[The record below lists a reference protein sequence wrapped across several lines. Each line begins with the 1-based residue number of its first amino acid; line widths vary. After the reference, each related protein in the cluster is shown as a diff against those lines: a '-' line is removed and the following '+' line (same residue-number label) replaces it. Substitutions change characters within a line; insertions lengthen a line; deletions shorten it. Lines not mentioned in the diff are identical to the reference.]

1 MLKFFRNTGFFGN
14 INTLA
19 KNIWYTVWDIFGEQ
33 TELKKRYCMKKT
45 VSILGSTGSIGTQS
59 LVVCK
64 KMGYRV
70 YALTA
75 HSNWRLLEQQVR
87 EFSPEIA
94 VLTDPDA
101 AEQLRLALQD
111 TKTRVLS
118 GMDGILEVVSHKTQD
133 TVINALMGV
142 AGLLPTVRAIE
153 AGNNVALANKETLVA
168 GGKLVTE
175 LVREKGVLLT
185 PIDSEHSAIFQCLQG
200 NTPDSVQRLIITAS
214 GGPFYGKSREEL
226 KGIRKEQA
234 LRHPNWSMGA
244 KITIDSSTLMNKGL
258 EFIEAMWLF
267 SMPPEK
273 IQIVVHPQSIIHSM
287 VEYVDGSVMAQMGA
301 PDMMIPIQYA
311 LTWPERFDSPAKR
324 LDLLSCGNL
333 TFGKPDLE
341 TFTCLADC
349 IEAAKRGG
357 LYPCIV
363 NGANEEAVSLFLQDR
378 IGYLDLFAAVRSAL
392 DHFAPGDYAS
402 AEEVLE
408 ADRMARA
415 FVRDTFCR

>member
-1 MLKFFRNTGFFGN
+1 
-14 INTLA
+14 
-19 KNIWYTVWDIFGEQ
+19 
-33 TELKKRYCMKKT
+33 MKKT

-70 YALTA
+70 HALTA
-75 HSNWRLLEQQVR
+75 HSNWKLLEQQVR
-87 EFSPEIA
+87 EFSPTIA

-111 TKTRVLS
+111 TKTTVLS
-118 GMDGILEVVSHKTQD
+118 GMDGILEVVSHKEQD
-133 TVINALMGV
+133 TVINALIGV

-168 GGKLVTE
+168 GGKLVTD

-200 NTPDSVQRLIITAS
+200 NTTDSVQRLIITAS

-226 KGIRKEQA
+226 KGIHKEQA

-378 IGYLDLFAAVRSAL
+378 IGYLDLFAAVRAAL
-392 DHFAPGDYAS
+392 NHFAPGDYTS

-408 ADRMARA
+408 ADRMARE
-415 FVRDTFCR
+415 FVRKTFCR

>member
-1 MLKFFRNTGFFGN
+1 
-14 INTLA
+14 
-19 KNIWYTVWDIFGEQ
+19 
-33 TELKKRYCMKKT
+33 MKKT

-70 YALTA
+70 HALTA
-75 HSNWRLLEQQVR
+75 HSNWKLLEQQVR
-87 EFSPEIA
+87 EFSPAIA

-111 TKTRVLS
+111 TKTTVLS
-118 GMDGILEVVSHKTQD
+118 GMDGILEVVSHKEQD

-168 GGKLVTE
+168 GGKLVTD

-200 NTPDSVQRLIITAS
+200 NTTDSVQRLIITAS

-324 LDLLSCGNL
+324 LDLLRCGNL

-378 IGYLDLFAAVRSAL
+378 IGYLDLFAAVRAAL
-392 DHFAPGDYAS
+392 DHFAPGDYTS
-402 AEEVLE
+402 AEEILE
-408 ADRMARA
+408 ADRMARE
-415 FVRDTFCR
+415 FVRKTFCR

>member
-1 MLKFFRNTGFFGN
+1 
-14 INTLA
+14 
-19 KNIWYTVWDIFGEQ
+19 
-33 TELKKRYCMKKT
+33 MKKT

-70 YALTA
+70 HALTA
-75 HSNWRLLEQQVR
+75 HSNWKLLEQQVR
-87 EFSPEIA
+87 EFSPTIA

-111 TKTRVLS
+111 TKTTVLS
-118 GMDGILEVVSHKTQD
+118 GMDGILEVVSHKEQD

-168 GGKLVTE
+168 GGKLVTD

-200 NTPDSVQRLIITAS
+200 NTTDSVQRLIITAS

-324 LDLLSCGNL
+324 LDLLSCGSL

-378 IGYLDLFAAVRSAL
+378 IGYLDLFAAVRAAL
-392 DHFAPGDYAS
+392 NHFAPGDYTS

-408 ADRMARA
+408 ADRMARE
-415 FVRDTFCR
+415 FVRETFCR

>member
-1 MLKFFRNTGFFGN
+1 
-14 INTLA
+14 
-19 KNIWYTVWDIFGEQ
+19 
-33 TELKKRYCMKKT
+33 MKKT

-70 YALTA
+70 HALTA
-75 HSNWRLLEQQVR
+75 HSNWKLLEQQVR
-87 EFSPEIA
+87 EFSPAIA

-111 TKTRVLS
+111 TKTTVLS
-118 GMDGILEVVSHKTQD
+118 GMDGILEVVSHKEQD

-168 GGKLVTE
+168 GGKLVTD

-200 NTPDSVQRLIITAS
+200 NTTDSVQRLIITAS

-378 IGYLDLFAAVRSAL
+378 IGYLDLFAAVRAAL
-392 DHFAPGDYAS
+392 NHFAPGDYTS

-408 ADRMARA
+408 ADRMARE
-415 FVRDTFCR
+415 FVRKTFCR

>member
-1 MLKFFRNTGFFGN
+1 
-14 INTLA
+14 
-19 KNIWYTVWDIFGEQ
+19 
-33 TELKKRYCMKKT
+33 MKKT

-64 KMGYRV
+64 KMDYRV
-70 YALTA
+70 HALTA
-75 HSNWRLLEQQVR
+75 HSNWKLLEQQVR
-87 EFSPEIA
+87 EFSPTIA
-94 VLTDPDA
+94 VLTDLDA

-111 TKTRVLS
+111 TKTTVLS
-118 GMDGILEVVSHKTQD
+118 GMDGILEVVSHKEQD

-168 GGKLVTE
+168 GGKLVTD

-200 NTPDSVQRLIITAS
+200 NTTDSVQRLIITAS

-378 IGYLDLFAAVRSAL
+378 IGYLDLFAAVRAAL
-392 DHFAPGDYAS
+392 DRFALGDYTS

-415 FVRDTFCR
+415 FVRETFCR

>member
-1 MLKFFRNTGFFGN
+1 
-14 INTLA
+14 
-19 KNIWYTVWDIFGEQ
+19 
-33 TELKKRYCMKKT
+33 MKKT

-70 YALTA
+70 HALTA
-75 HSNWRLLEQQVR
+75 HSNWKLLEQQVR
-87 EFSPEIA
+87 EFSPAIA

-111 TKTRVLS
+111 TKTTVLS
-118 GMDGILEVVSHKTQD
+118 GMDGILEVVSHKEQD

-168 GGKLVTE
+168 GGKLVTD

-200 NTPDSVQRLIITAS
+200 NTTDSVQRLIITAS

-349 IEAAKRGG
+349 IEAAKRGS

-378 IGYLDLFAAVRSAL
+378 IGYLDLFAAVRAAL
-392 DHFAPGDYAS
+392 NHFAPGDYTS

-408 ADRMARA
+408 ADRMARE
-415 FVRDTFCR
+415 FVRETFCR

>member
-1 MLKFFRNTGFFGN
+1 
-14 INTLA
+14 
-19 KNIWYTVWDIFGEQ
+19 
-33 TELKKRYCMKKT
+33 MKKT

-70 YALTA
+70 HALTA
-75 HSNWRLLEQQVR
+75 HSNWKLLEQQVR
-87 EFSPEIA
+87 EFSPTIA

-111 TKTRVLS
+111 TKTTVLS
-118 GMDGILEVVSHKTQD
+118 GMDGILEVVSHKEQD

-168 GGKLVTE
+168 GGKLVTD

-200 NTPDSVQRLIITAS
+200 NTTDSVQRLIITAS

-324 LDLLSCGNL
+324 LDLLSCGSL

-378 IGYLDLFAAVRSAL
+378 IGYLDLFAAVRAAL
-392 DHFAPGDYAS
+392 DHFAPGDYTS

-415 FVRDTFCR
+415 FVRETFCR

>member
-1 MLKFFRNTGFFGN
+1 
-14 INTLA
+14 
-19 KNIWYTVWDIFGEQ
+19 
-33 TELKKRYCMKKT
+33 MKKT

-70 YALTA
+70 HALTA
-75 HSNWRLLEQQVR
+75 HSNWKLLEQQVR
-87 EFSPEIA
+87 EFSPAIA

-111 TKTRVLS
+111 TKTTVLS
-118 GMDGILEVVSHKTQD
+118 GMDGILEVVSHKEQD

-168 GGKLVTE
+168 GGKLVTD

-200 NTPDSVQRLIITAS
+200 NTTDSVQRLIITAS

-378 IGYLDLFAAVRSAL
+378 IGYLDLFAAVRAAL
-392 DHFAPGDYAS
+392 DHFAPGDYTS
-402 AEEVLE
+402 AEEILE
-408 ADRMARA
+408 ADRMARE
-415 FVRDTFCR
+415 FVRKTFCR

>member
-1 MLKFFRNTGFFGN
+1 
-14 INTLA
+14 
-19 KNIWYTVWDIFGEQ
+19 
-33 TELKKRYCMKKT
+33 MKKT

-70 YALTA
+70 HALTA
-75 HSNWRLLEQQVR
+75 HSNWKLLEQQVR
-87 EFSPEIA
+87 EFSPAIA

-111 TKTRVLS
+111 TKTTVLS
-118 GMDGILEVVSHKTQD
+118 GMNGILEVVSHKEQD

-168 GGKLVTE
+168 GGKLVTD

-200 NTPDSVQRLIITAS
+200 NTTDSVQRLIITAS

-324 LDLLSCGNL
+324 LDLLSCGSL

-378 IGYLDLFAAVRSAL
+378 IGYLDLFAAVRAAL
-392 DHFAPGDYAS
+392 DHFAPGDYTS

-408 ADRMARA
+408 ADRMARE
-415 FVRDTFCR
+415 FVRETFCR

>member
-1 MLKFFRNTGFFGN
+1 
-14 INTLA
+14 
-19 KNIWYTVWDIFGEQ
+19 
-33 TELKKRYCMKKT
+33 MKKT

-64 KMGYRV
+64 KMDYRV
-70 YALTA
+70 HALTA
-75 HSNWRLLEQQVR
+75 HSNWKLLEQQVR
-87 EFSPEIA
+87 EFSPTIA

-111 TKTRVLS
+111 TKTTVLS
-118 GMDGILEVVSHKTQD
+118 GMDGILEVVSHKEQD

-168 GGKLVTE
+168 GGKLVTD

-200 NTPDSVQRLIITAS
+200 NTTDSVQRLIITAS

-378 IGYLDLFAAVRSAL
+378 IGYLDLFAAVRAAL
-392 DHFAPGDYAS
+392 DHFALGDYTT

-415 FVRDTFCR
+415 FVRETFCR

>member
-1 MLKFFRNTGFFGN
+1 
-14 INTLA
+14 
-19 KNIWYTVWDIFGEQ
+19 
-33 TELKKRYCMKKT
+33 MKKT

-70 YALTA
+70 HALTA
-75 HSNWRLLEQQVR
+75 HSNWKLLEQQVR
-87 EFSPEIA
+87 EFSPAIA

-111 TKTRVLS
+111 TKTTVLS
-118 GMDGILEVVSHKTQD
+118 GMDGILEVVSHKEQD

-168 GGKLVTE
+168 GGKLVTD

-200 NTPDSVQRLIITAS
+200 NTTDSVQRLIITAS

-363 NGANEEAVSLFLQDR
+363 NGANEESVSLFLQDR
-378 IGYLDLFAAVRSAL
+378 IGYLDLFAAVRAAL
-392 DHFAPGDYAS
+392 DRFALGDYTS

-415 FVRDTFCR
+415 FVRETFCR

>member
-1 MLKFFRNTGFFGN
+1 
-14 INTLA
+14 
-19 KNIWYTVWDIFGEQ
+19 
-33 TELKKRYCMKKT
+33 MKKT
-45 VSILGSTGSIGTQS
+45 VSILGSTGSIGTPS

-70 YALTA
+70 HALTA
-75 HSNWRLLEQQVR
+75 HSNWKLLEQQVR
-87 EFSPEIA
+87 EFSPAIA

-111 TKTRVLS
+111 TKTTVLS
-118 GMDGILEVVSHKTQD
+118 GMDGILEVVSHKEQD

-168 GGKLVTE
+168 GGKLVTD

-200 NTPDSVQRLIITAS
+200 NTTDSVQRLIITAS

-324 LDLLSCGNL
+324 LDLLSCRNL

-378 IGYLDLFAAVRSAL
+378 IGYLDLFAAVRAAL
-392 DHFAPGDYAS
+392 DHFAPGDYTS

-408 ADRMARA
+408 ADRMARE
-415 FVRDTFCR
+415 FVRETFCR

>member
-1 MLKFFRNTGFFGN
+1 
-14 INTLA
+14 
-19 KNIWYTVWDIFGEQ
+19 
-33 TELKKRYCMKKT
+33 MKKT

-59 LVVCK
+59 LTVCR

-70 YALTA
+70 AVLSA
-75 HSNWRLLEQQVR
+75 HSNWKLLEQQIR
-87 EFSPEIA
+87 EFSPRFA

-101 AEQLRLALQD
+101 AELLKEAVKD
-111 TKTRVLS
+111 TSTVVLC
-118 GMDGILEVVSHKTQD
+118 GMDGILEVVSHTEQD

-142 AGLLPTVRAIE
+142 AGLLPTVKAIE

-175 LVREKGVLLT
+175 LVKKKGVLLT

-200 NTPDSVQRLIITAS
+200 NERKSVKRLIITAS

-226 KGIRKEQA
+226 KGIKKEQA
-234 LRHPNWSMGA
+234 LKHPNWSMGA
-244 KITIDSSTLMNKGL
+244 KLTIDSSTLMNKGL

-273 IQIVVHPQSIIHSM
+273 IDIVVHPQSIIHSM
-287 VEYVDGSVMAQMGA
+287 VEYEDGSVMAQMGA

-311 LTWPERFDSPAKR
+311 LTWPHRYDSPAKR
-324 LDLLSCGNL
+324 LDLLTCGEL
-333 TFGKPDLE
+333 TFKKPDMQ

-357 LYPCIV
+357 LYPCVV
-363 NGANEEAVSLFLQDR
+363 NGANEEAVSLFLQDK
-378 IGYLDLFAAVRSAL
+378 IGYLDLFTAVHQAL
-392 DHFAPGDYAS
+392 DHFQLGDYS
-402 AEEVLE
+402 TVEQVLE
-408 ADRMARA
+408 ADRKARA
-415 FVRDTFCR
+415 FVRELFSQNGEQ

>member
-1 MLKFFRNTGFFGN
+1 
-14 INTLA
+14 
-19 KNIWYTVWDIFGEQ
+19 
-33 TELKKRYCMKKT
+33 MKKT

-70 YALTA
+70 HALTA
-75 HSNWRLLEQQVR
+75 HSNWKLLEQQVR
-87 EFSPEIA
+87 EFSPAIA

-111 TKTRVLS
+111 TKTAVLS
-118 GMDGILEVVSHKTQD
+118 GMDGILEVVSHKEQD

-168 GGKLVTE
+168 GGKLVTD

-200 NTPDSVQRLIITAS
+200 NTTDSVQRLIITAS

-324 LDLLSCGNL
+324 LDLLSCGSL

-378 IGYLDLFAAVRSAL
+378 IGYLDLFAAVRAAL
-392 DHFAPGDYAS
+392 DHFAPGDYTS

-408 ADRMARA
+408 ADRMARK
-415 FVRDTFCR
+415 FVRETFCR